1 LSGVKLENKK
11 RRVETEEH
19 GALKRK
25 ERAAHRGKNED

>member
-1 LSGVKLENKK
+1 VKLENKK

-25 ERAAHRGKNED
+25 ESAAHTGKIGDLTS